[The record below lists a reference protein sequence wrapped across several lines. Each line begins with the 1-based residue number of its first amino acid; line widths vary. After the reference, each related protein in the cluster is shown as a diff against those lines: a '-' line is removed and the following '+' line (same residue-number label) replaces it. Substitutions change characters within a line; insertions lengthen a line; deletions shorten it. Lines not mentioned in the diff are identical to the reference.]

1 MQSWS
6 LEFLEISYAWE
17 PEIIW
22 FSIIFSL
29 NSSAVGPSAATTHP
43 SPQQMKSLVGDK
55 THDLQTSKVNRR

>member
-29 NSSAVGPSAATTHP
+29 NSSAVGPSATVP
-43 SPQQMKSLVGDK
+43 SLG
-55 THDLQTSKVNRR
+55 